1 MIHTDIAHVFDT
13 KGYLAA
19 IFYCLSVLKMTIGEA
34 EDNVGYLRSLTS
46 LNHQE
51 GT

>member
-1 MIHTDIAHVFDT
+1 MVDPSITQVFDT

-19 IFYCLSVLKMTIGEA
+19 IFYCISTLKMGIGEA
-34 EDNVGYLRSLTS
+34 EDNVGYLRSMRL
-46 LNHQE
+46 LDHQE